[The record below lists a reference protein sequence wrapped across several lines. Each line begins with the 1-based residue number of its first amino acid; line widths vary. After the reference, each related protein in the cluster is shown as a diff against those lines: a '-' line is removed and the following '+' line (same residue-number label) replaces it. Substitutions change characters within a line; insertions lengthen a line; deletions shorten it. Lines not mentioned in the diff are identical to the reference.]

1 MKLTKFFAI
10 LGLGLCL
17 MATSCSKDEDKALT
31 AEDVCGTYSGAFTVS
46 LGDAP
51 YTTDNTEVKVEKAGN
66 NLVNITF
73 AEITGSPASPGRP
86 ASKMTNLKLTNVK
99 LTLNG
104 STASFAADPVEG
116 AGMMNGKS
124 AAINHSKISGTF
136 ANKKLNLNLDFSFG
150 RMYEMMKALL
160 NGKYEGT
167 KK

>member
-31 AEDVCGTYSGAFTVS
+31 AEDVCGTYSGVFTVS
-46 LGDAP
+46 LNNAP
-51 YTTDNTEVKVEKAGN
+51 YATDNTEVKVEKAGN

>member
-17 MATSCSKDEDKALT
+17 MATSCSKDEDKTLT
-31 AEDVCGTYSGAFTVS
+31 AADVYGTYSGAFTVS
-46 LGDAP
+46 LGGTP
-51 YTTDNTEVKVEKAGN
+51 YATDNTEVKVEKAGN

-104 STASFAADPVEG
+104 TTASFEADPVEG

-160 NGKYEGT
+160 NGKWEGT

>member
-51 YTTDNTEVKVEKAGN
+51 YATDNTEVKVEKAGN

-104 STASFAADPVEG
+104 TTASFAADPVEG

>member
-51 YTTDNTEVKVEKAGN
+51 YATDNTEVKVEKAGN

>member
-31 AEDVCGTYSGAFTVS
+31 VEDVSGTYSGVFTVS
-46 LGDAP
+46 LSNAP
-51 YTTDNTEVKVEKAGN
+51 YATDNTEVKVEKAGN

-73 AEITGSPASPGRP
+73 AEVTGSPASPGRP

-136 ANKKLNLNLDFSFG
+136 ANKKLKLNLDFSFG

>member
-17 MATSCSKDEDKALT
+17 MTTSCSKDEDKALT

-51 YTTDNTEVKVEKAGN
+51 YATDNTEVKVEKAGN

-73 AEITGSPASPGRP
+73 TEITGSPASPGRP

-104 STASFAADPVEG
+104 TTASFEADPVEG

-136 ANKKLNLNLDFSFG
+136 ANKKLKLNLDFSFG

>member
-51 YTTDNTEVKVEKAGN
+51 YATDNTEVKVEKAGN

-104 STASFAADPVEG
+104 TTASFEADPVEG

-124 AAINHSKISGTF
+124 AAIKHSKISGTF
-136 ANKKLNLNLDFSFG
+136 ANKKLNLNLDFSFC

>member
-51 YTTDNTEVKVEKAGN
+51 YDTDNTEVKVEKAGN

-73 AEITGSPASPGRP
+73 TEITGSPASPGRP

-104 STASFAADPVEG
+104 STASFEADPVEG

-136 ANKKLNLNLDFSFG
+136 ANKKLKLNLDFSFG

>member
-17 MATSCSKDEDKALT
+17 MATSCSKDEDKPLT
-31 AEDVCGTYSGAFTVS
+31 AEDVCGTYSGVFTVS
-46 LGDAP
+46 LSNAP
-51 YTTDNTEVKVEKAGN
+51 YATDNTEVKVEKAGN

-73 AEITGSPASPGRP
+73 AEITGSPASSGRP

-136 ANKKLNLNLDFSFG
+136 ANKKLKLNLDFSFG

>member
-17 MATSCSKDEDKALT
+17 MATSCSKDEDKPLT
-31 AEDVCGTYSGAFTVS
+31 VEDVCGTYSGVFTVS
-46 LGDAP
+46 LSNAP
-51 YTTDNTEVKVEKAGN
+51 YATDNTEVKVEKAGN

-104 STASFAADPVEG
+104 STASFEANPVEG

-136 ANKKLNLNLDFSFG
+136 TNKKLKLNFDFSFG
-150 RMYEMMKALL
+150 RMYEMMKALV

>member
-17 MATSCSKDEDKALT
+17 MATSCSKDEDKVLT
-31 AEDVCGTYSGAFTVS
+31 AEDVCGTYSGVFTVS
-46 LGDAP
+46 LNNAP
-51 YTTDNTEVKVEKAGN
+51 YATDNTEVKVEKAGN

-73 AEITGSPASPGRP
+73 TEITGSPASPGRP

-104 STASFAADPVEG
+104 TTASFEADPVEG